1 MIFFN
6 DNNIIDICK
15 YKYNTDIDFYSA
27 VYLAVFNEEI
37 KTPDFTKYIS
47 KFTIKD
53 NRNIYI
59 YETNPKI
66 YKKTF

>member
-15 YKYNTDIDFYSA
+15 YKYTSDIEFYSA

-37 KTPDFTKYIS
+37 KTSDFSKYIS
-47 KFTIKD
+47 KFLIKD
-53 NRNIYI
+53 
-59 YETNPKI
+59 K
-66 YKKTF
+66 